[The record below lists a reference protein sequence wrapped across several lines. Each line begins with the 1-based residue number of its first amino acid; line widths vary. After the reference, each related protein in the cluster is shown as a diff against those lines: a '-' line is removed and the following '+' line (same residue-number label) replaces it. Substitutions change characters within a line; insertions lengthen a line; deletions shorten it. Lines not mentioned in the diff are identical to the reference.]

1 MARRKAHR
9 TSQPVSSDRLF
20 PPRSREE
27 SLAIA
32 KALRGDG
39 DEDPRSRAQNYTEA
53 AEYYA
58 MAGEDAT
65 AEELYRAAIDDG
77 GFVAGGV
84 HGFFAEFLFG
94 RDRDEEALAVIE
106 AARKLRLE
114 DPDMVVFVTETLQ
127 LHGHHREAA
136 AWATRGLVA
145 LYGGLAE
152 ITVDDLDEEPDGQL
166 LAVERMRARRAMGL
180 TADHID
186 ELIGAAVGQD
196 G

>member
-1 MARRKAHR
+1 MARRKAPR
-9 TSQPVSSDRLF
+9 TPQPGSGGRLF
-20 PPRSREE
+20 PPRSSEE
-27 SLAIA
+27 TLALA
-32 KALRGDG
+32 KALRIDG

-58 MAGEDAT
+58 MAGDDAT

-84 HGFFAEFLFG
+84 HGFFAEFLFV
-94 RDRDEEALAVIE
+94 RNRDEEALAVLE

-114 DPDMVVFVTETLQ
+114 DLDMVVFVAETLHM
-127 LHGHHREAA
+127 HGHHREAA

-152 ITVDDLDEEPDGQL
+152 ITADDLDEEPEGRL
-166 LAVERMRARRAMGL
+166 LATERMRARQAMGMP
-180 TADHID
+180 ADHID
-186 ELIGAAVGQD
+186 ELVSSVAGL
-196 G
+196 